1 MADTIIKIECFFVTQ
16 IVSRLRNVVHIP
28 AYTQIQQRDVSV
40 LVCVQ
45 RIQHRDSHKVII
57 LTRGSVKNWCYSTEN
72 PEIEWETI
80 P

>member
-1 MADTIIKIECFFVTQ
+1 MAEKIIKIEWFFVTK

-45 RIQHRDSHKVII
+45 RIQHRDSHKM
-57 LTRGSVKNWCYSTEN
+57 KF
-72 PEIEWETI
+72 
-80 P
+80 